1 MAVITH
7 NKPIISQSYA
17 GQPINN
23 QRQNELQHFALNWAF
38 LPFTDLRRGNIAFPP
53 PSNVVPLIELPIENN
68 KLPEL

>member
-1 MAVITH
+1 MAVIAH

-38 LPFTDLRRGNIAFPP
+38 LPFTDLRRGKYSF
-53 PSNVVPLIELPIENN
+53 SSPIQCCAAD
-68 KLPEL
+68 